1 MERKHQPILNVARA
15 LKFQA
20 SLPLRFWSD
29 CVLTTAY
36 LINRLPI
43 YPTNHSRISIF
54 LSRDVIFHESIFAF
68 LVDTSLSHIFPLMH
82 FVFPKVTLDQP
93 SSLVSIPLISNVNSI
108 FSSPPIDIPI
118 SYPLVVLDSPLAN
131 RAHTPSWPFTD
142 SCPPEPPTPETI
154 FYPSSD
160 SSVEPSI
167 PIPEL
172 HVPPPLAPRHSS
184 KTHKPPPYL
193 KDYKCQYVIKPSAN
207 LMILIP
213 ISLIQTFRHYTL
225 AFVSTITHSIPE
237 PVFYHEAI
245 TSWSPIGCKRVYMV
259 L

>member
-43 YPTNHSRISIF
+43 YPTNRSRISIF

-131 RAHTPSWPFTD
+131 RAHTPS
-142 SCPPEPPTPETI
+142 
-154 FYPSSD
+154 
-160 SSVEPSI
+160 
-167 PIPEL
+167 
-172 HVPPPLAPRHSS
+172 
-184 KTHKPPPYL
+184 
-193 KDYKCQYVIKPSAN
+193 
-207 LMILIP
+207 
-213 ISLIQTFRHYTL
+213 
-225 AFVSTITHSIPE
+225 
-237 PVFYHEAI
+237 
-245 TSWSPIGCKRVYMV
+245 
-259 L
+259 